1 MGIRH
6 VDHEERIQEEL
17 SVIQLNCV
25 YEDILDT
32 ALLET
37 PRHLLVASKM
47 LFSCFV
53 TDAFLYV
60 YAESSPRRQKSLK
73 W

>member
-6 VDHEERIQEEL
+6 VNHEEKIQEEL

-32 ALLET
+32 ALLEK
-37 PRHLLVASKM
+37 PRPLLFASKM

-53 TDAFLYV
+53 TDAFYMSMQNLHL
-60 YAESSPRRQKSLK
+60 SCRNL
-73 W
+73 

>member
-6 VDHEERIQEEL
+6 VDHEERIQGEL

-25 YEDILDT
+25 CEDILDT

-37 PRHLLVASKM
+37 PRPLLVASKM

-53 TDAFLYV
+53 TDAFYMSMQNLHLRCRN
-60 YAESSPRRQKSLK
+60 P
-73 W
+73 

>member
-37 PRHLLVASKM
+37 PRHLLVPSKM

-53 TDAFLYV
+53 TDAFYM
-60 YAESSPRRQKSLK
+60 S
-73 W
+73 